1 MAEKPDVKIS
11 LTPEQ
16 QQQIRKATGK
26 EIKKLTIEPLED
38 RIATRLVAN

>member
-16 QQQIRKATGK
+16 QQQIRKTTG
-26 EIKKLTIEPLED
+26 
-38 RIATRLVAN
+38 RRSRS

>member
-16 QQQIRKATGK
+16 QQQIRKTTGK
-26 EIKKLTIEPLED
+26 AIKKLTIEPLAD
-38 RIATRLVAN
+38 RIATRLSAN